1 MSDLTARPLDPPPGG
16 RLLDAQGSFGRG
28 RDDGRGF
35 YGMLGESDA
44 MRALFRAV
52 ERLAPH
58 ARATLITGAAG
69 SGKRLLASV
78 AHRLGPCRGG
88 AQLRLLGADDA
99 VEREQLR
106 EAARGSRAAMTAFV
120 PELGDLSADHQAEL
134 VRALAASADLPVG
147 EGLHV
152 IAATSRHVPTEMAI
166 GRLRTDLYVR
176 LAAVPYHLPAL
187 DQRRD
192 DIPVLAPALLR
203 DACRRLKTPDR
214 QLAGAALRVLDEHVW
229 TGHVRELAHVLLRAA
244 ALADDAVIGAQT
256 MREACGPAIDPSPV
270 PRVERRNTGLAP
282 ADRARVT
289 AALAATAGNKS
300 AAAAHLGISRRAF
313 YRLLERLDA

>member
-1 MSDLTARPLDPPPGG
+1 MSDATARPLDPPPGG
-16 RLLDAQGSFGRG
+16 RLLDAQGSFGRA
-28 RDDGRGF
+28 RDEARGF
-35 YGMLGESDA
+35 YGLLGDSDA

-69 SGKRLLASV
+69 SGKTSLAGV

-99 VEREQLR
+99 SEREHLR
-106 EAARGSRAAMTAFV
+106 EAARGSRTPMTCFV
-120 PELGDLSADHQAEL
+120 PELADLTADRQAEL
-134 VRALAASADLPVG
+134 VRALTASADLPAG

-152 IAATSRHVPTEMAI
+152 IAATSRHAPTEMAA
-166 GRLRTDLYVR
+166 GRLRADLYVR
-176 LAAVPYHLPAL
+176 LTAVHYHLPPL

-192 DIPVLAPALLR
+192 DIALLAPALLR
-203 DACRRLKTPDR
+203 DACRRLKTLDR
-214 QLAGAALRVLDEHVW
+214 TLAGAAVRVLEAHVW
-229 TGHVRELAHVLLRAA
+229 TGHVRELANVLLRAA

-256 MREACGPAIDPSPV
+256 MREACGPPIERTAA
-270 PRVERRNTGLAP
+270 PRVERKGSGLGP
-282 ADRARVT
+282 EDRARVAMALQ
-289 AALAATAGNKS
+289 AAGGNKS
-300 AAAAHLGISRRAF
+300 AAAAQMGVSRRAF